1 LAFGGVRNPAV
12 EFGEKPAA
20 MKMLARFGDS
30 VGSGSGRRDKRICL
44 AKTGWNATISGEQ
57 VRRPTGR
64 IPGRNTMK
72 TILRAS
78 FICVLFAGSA
88 AALTGERMATIPLE
102 KMTPAQRNVADAI
115 MTGPRKSIGGPFNAW
130 LRSPELA
137 DRLQKVGEY
146 LRFDTSL
153 DKRVN
158 EMAIIMTA
166 QAWGSQ
172 YEWHAH
178 APLAIKAGLDPAIVA
193 AIGAGRKPDNMKDD
207 EAIVWEFS
215 TQLRRDHGVDD
226 TIYARALE
234 KFGEAGIMDLV
245 AVNGYYDVVSMTLNV
260 ARVPAPAG
268 EELPFKQA
276 GR

>member
-1 LAFGGVRNPAV
+1 
-12 EFGEKPAA
+12 
-20 MKMLARFGDS
+20 
-30 VGSGSGRRDKRICL
+30 
-44 AKTGWNATISGEQ
+44 
-57 VRRPTGR
+57 
-64 IPGRNTMK
+64 MK

-78 FICVLFAGSA
+78 VACVLFAGSA
-88 AALTGERMATIPLE
+88 IALTGERMATIPLD
-102 KMTPAQRNVADAI
+102 KMSPAQRSVADAI
-115 MTGPRKSIGGPFNAW
+115 MSGPRKSIGGPFNAW
-130 LRSPELA
+130 LRSPDLA

-146 LRFDTSL
+146 IRFNTSL

-193 AIGAGRKPDNMKDD
+193 AIGAGRKPENMKDD

-226 TIYARALE
+226 AIYAKALE
-234 KFGEAGIMDLV
+234 KFGEQGIMDLV

-260 ARVPAPAG
+260 ARVAAPAS
-268 EELPFKQA
+268 EEMPFKQA
-276 GR
+276 GK

>member
-1 LAFGGVRNPAV
+1 MQQFQHVSPALDRADIREV
-12 EFGEKPAA
+12 
-20 MKMLARFGDS
+20 M
-30 VGSGSGRRDKRICL
+30 
-44 AKTGWNATISGEQ
+44 
-57 VRRPTGR
+57 
-64 IPGRNTMK
+64 MK

-78 FICVLFAGSA
+78 LICGLLAGSA
-88 AALTGERMATIPLE
+88 MALTGERMAEIPLD
-102 KMTPAQRNVADAI
+102 KMSPAQRSVADAI
-115 MTGPRKSIGGPFNAW
+115 MTGPRQRMSGPFNAW

-146 LRFDTSL
+146 VRFNTSL

-166 QAWGSQ
+166 RAWGSQ

-207 EAIVWEFS
+207 EAIVWEFT

-226 TIYARALE
+226 AIYARALE
-234 KFGEAGIMDLV
+234 KFGERGIVDLV

-260 ARVPAPAG
+260 ARVAAPAG
-268 EELPFKQA
+268 EELPFAQA